1 MNIELLQKLNSE
13 YDIINCAILDIEK
26 EVLPFEE
33 IFNNMQFTYEN
44 TQKKDVD
51 AQFKSILVKTKK
63 HNKTVKEY
71 ENKIN
76 KNTDEDIKRIFIPR
90 VKILKQKYALLLKRI
105 VSVNDK
111 YNSYSKNANK
121 FSFIKNDELTEIEE
135 KKYDPEQKTTISSDQ
150 VMVSVKTV
158 ANDQVTNAYRNTASR
173 NTEVEQLANDVR
185 QLFEMFQDFSVLIN
199 AQHEG
204 IVSIENTIE
213 DAQLKI
219 ESGNKKLVEA
229 IEHQRKARKKSCCI
243 ACACII
249 VLVIIVSV
257 AGSISAKFV

>member
-1 MNIELLQKLNSE
+1 MDRELLQKLNSE
-13 YDIINCAILDIEK
+13 YDIINYAIIDIEK

-63 HNKTVKEY
+63 QNKTVKEY

-90 VKILKQKYALLLKRI
+90 VKILKQKYASLLKRI
-105 VSVNDK
+105 MGVNEK

-135 KKYDPEQKTTISSDQ
+135 NYDPEQKTTLSSDQ

-158 ANDQVTNAYRNTASR
+158 PNDQVANAYRDAASR

-185 QLFEMFQDFSVLIN
+185 QLFEMFQDFAVLIN

-213 DAQLKI
+213 DAQQKV

-229 IEHQRKARKKSCCI
+229 IEYQRKARKKTCCI
-243 ACACII
+243 ACVCII

-257 AGSISAKFV
+257 AGGVSAKFV